1 MTYRGVIALLGA
13 LVLSARSA
21 TVEMIADATFAQGY
35 GALDRDGTERIVTWA
50 PGGTSPVWQVRQHH
64 SRSCAADTNRHVRS
78 GDAFVFQDDFAGL
91 AFHRDADVGMALNG
105 PREYD
110 GRFRAQGDPWPHL
123 FLEQRVSNPKGHLG
137 DTSPSLADLRRLD
150 FAVAVRLL
158 HDRAN
163 KGDGYNARIHAAQFL
178 FFLTIQNLNRASA
191 GFGDYYWFGVTLYDD
206 REPVTQLHAKLD
218 AGSPLKKGTDKFIY
232 NPGLKP
238 FTDKVVGA
246 GEWVDVRGDL
256 LPHVRAGL
264 REAWGRGHLSA
275 STNEADYRIGGVM
288 MGWEVTG
295 LNDVAMAV
303 RGLSLRA
310 EAGSD
315 P

>member
-1 MTYRGVIALLGA
+1 MTCRCVIVLLGA
-13 LVLSARSA
+13 LALTARSA
-21 TVEMIADATFAQGY
+21 TVDVIADATFAQGY
-35 GALDRDGTERIVTWA
+35 SAPDRDGTERVVTWG
-50 PGGTSPVWQVRQHH
+50 PGATSAIWQVRQHH
-64 SRSCAADTNRHVRS
+64 SRSCAADTNRHVRT
-78 GDAFVFQDDFAGL
+78 GEAFVFQDDFAGL
-91 AFHRDADVGMALNG
+91 AFHREADVVMALNG

-123 FLEQRVSNPKGHLG
+123 FIEQRVSNPRGHLG
-137 DTSPSLADLRRLD
+137 TTSPSIADLTRLD

-191 GFGDYYWFGVTLYDD
+191 GFGDYYWFGVSLYDD
-206 REPVTQLHAKLD
+206 RETVTGLYAQRD
-218 AGSPLKKGTDKFIY
+218 AGSARKKGTGKFIY

-246 GEWVDVRGDL
+246 GEWVGVRGDL
-256 LPHVRAGL
+256 LPHVRTGL
-264 REAWGRGHLSA
+264 REAWGRGYLSA
-275 STNEADYRIGGVM
+275 STNEADYRIGGVVL
-288 MGWEVTG
+288 GWEVTG

-310 EAGSD
+310 EVGSK